1 MTQPPHD
8 PTPGERPED
17 EPWRAPGESGAQP
30 PPSRQP
36 RPDRQPGEQPPPYP
50 GPYGGQGPH
59 GGVPQY
65 GMPPSYGGYGPA
77 GPAAELARRWARL
90 GAAVVDSLLL
100 SVVMLPILLP
110 LVDWRQMTGPSP
122 NAPMVDRGQLAANV
136 AYLVLA
142 FLYYWLMHLRFG
154 QTLGKMLLRIRVVR
168 ADTGGAINVGQAA
181 GRSAFYSVLGGL
193 CGCIGIVD
201 VAWILWDERRQAL
214 HDKVAGTVV
223 VKARPG
229 TPNPY
234 ARR

>member
-1 MTQPPHD
+1 MTHPPHD

-17 EPWRAPGESGAQP
+17 RPWRAPGESGAQP
-30 PPSRQP
+30 PPRQP
-36 RPDRQPGEQPPPYP
+36 QPGEQPGEPPPYP
-50 GPYGGQGPH
+50 GSYGAKGE
-59 GGVPQY
+59 VPRY
-65 GMPPSYGGYGPA
+65 GTPPSPGGHGPSGTA
-77 GPAAELARRWARL
+77 GPPAELASRWARL

-100 SVVMLPILLP
+100 SVVMLPVLLP

-122 NAPMVDRGQLAANV
+122 NAPAVDRGQLAVNL
-136 AYLVLA
+136 AYLGLA

-154 QTLGKMLLRIRVVR
+154 QTLGKMLLRTRVVR
-168 ADTGGAINVGQAA
+168 ADTGGAISAGQAA

-193 CGCIGIVD
+193 CGCVGIVD

-223 VKARPG
+223 VKAPPG
-229 TPNPY
+229 SPNPY